1 MLLKLSEPQQ
11 LLEMNKRI
19 AVVNTE
25 DGGTITD
32 LEIAPGT
39 TVEEVLRQ
47 MNVQGARTLTVKAGE
62 HPLNEAD
69 NLFAAVQDGQKVF
82 LSTPISVA

>member
-1 MLLKLSEPQQ
+1 
-11 LLEMNKRI
+11 MNKRI

-25 DGGTITD
+25 DGGSITD

-47 MNVQGARTLTVKAGE
+47 LQVHGARSLTVKAGE
-62 HPLNEAD
+62 HPLNDAD
-69 NLFAAVQDGQKVF
+69 NLFAAVQDGQKIF